1 MKGYGQYCPISK
13 AAEILS
19 ERWTLLVLRELLVGS
34 RRYNDLRR
42 GIPLISP
49 TVLTERLKTLQK
61 AGIVERKLGVE
72 KKVSEYLVT
81 PAGRELWPLIEQIG
95 VWGQRWV
102 KSKLGRDDL
111 DASFLMW
118 DIHRNLVLDQ
128 LPSRRVV
135 IYVEFSDGKK
145 GARNYWLVVNGMEVD
160 LCIDD
165 PGHEVDLQLFADVR
179 TMTRIWMGDIAL
191 SSARA
196 AGLIRMTGDGVLIR
210 TMPKWLGKSHFADV
224 SPVSNSVRWG
234 LSSTTGSSVSRS

>member
-19 ERWTLLVLRELLVGS
+19 ERWTILVLRELLVGA

-49 TVLTERLKTLQK
+49 TVLTERLKTLEK
-61 AGIVERKLGVE
+61 AAVIERKVGVNGR
-72 KKVSEYLVT
+72 VIEYMVT
-81 PAGRELWPLIEQIG
+81 PAGRELWPLIEQMG

-118 DIHRNLVLDQ
+118 DIHRNLLIDQ
-128 LPSRRVV
+128 LPRHKVV

-145 GARNYWLVVNGMEVD
+145 GARNYWLVVDDTGVD

-165 PGHEVDLQLFADVR
+165 PGREIDLQVFTDLR
-179 TMTRIWMGDIAL
+179 TLTRIWMGDL
-191 SSARA
+191 SLSAARST
-196 AGLIRMTGDGVLIR
+196 GLIKLLGDSALMR
-210 TMPKWLGKSHFADV
+210 TMGAWMGKSHFADV
-224 SPVSNSVRWG
+224 KAGITPRSRR
-234 LSSTTGSSVSRS
+234 GSSAMGSAVSS

>member
-19 ERWTLLVLRELLVGS
+19 ERWTLLVLRELLVGG

-61 AGIVERKLGVE
+61 AGVVEH
-72 KKVSEYLVT
+72 KVGPNGKISEYVVT
-81 PAGRELWPLIEQIG
+81 PAGQELWPLIEQIG

-102 KSKLGRDDL
+102 KSKLGREDL

-118 DIHRNLVLDQ
+118 DIHRNLRLDR
-128 LPSRRVV
+128 LPRRNIV

-145 GARNYWLVVNGMEVD
+145 GARNYWLVIDETAVD

-165 PGHEVDLQLFADVR
+165 PGHEIALQMMTDVR
-179 TMTRIWMGDIAL
+179 TLTRIWMGDLSL
-191 SSARA
+191 SSARST
-196 AGLIRMTGDGVLIR
+196 GLIKLFGDSALIR
-210 TMPKWLGKSHFADV
+210 SMGAWLGKSHFADV
-224 SPVSNSVRWG
+224 KPAI
-234 LSSTTGSSVSRS
+234 SRIQE